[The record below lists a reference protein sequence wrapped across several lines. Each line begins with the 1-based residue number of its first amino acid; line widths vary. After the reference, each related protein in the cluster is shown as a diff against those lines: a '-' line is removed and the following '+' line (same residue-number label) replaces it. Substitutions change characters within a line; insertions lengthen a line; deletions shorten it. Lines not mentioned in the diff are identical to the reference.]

1 MSALS
6 IPITRFGDRRSVELH
21 IVRDGEISASQR
33 RHQHARATARRQSWG
48 TARTCAALGSVVTVF
63 TMAMVTIVQAFLA
76 VPNLPLP

>member
-6 IPITRFGDRRSVELH
+6 IPITRSGDRRSVELH
-21 IVRDGEISASQR
+21 IVKDGEMSANQR
-33 RHQHARATARRQSWG
+33 RRQHARATARRQSWA
-48 TARTCAALGSVVTVF
+48 TTRTCAALGSVLSVF